1 MWIPLSVVLIVGAL
15 LAAAWTG
22 GLAARDRRLGNRGL
36 IGLCAVE
43 VLVVVQLVI
52 GLVELGTGHRPSS
65 VPTFLA
71 YAFTEVLV
79 LPVGV
84 FWSAAEKSRSSTL
97 VITVAA
103 LALAVMTVR
112 MLQMWSTV
120 RG

>member
-1 MWIPLSVVLIVGAL
+1 VWNPLSVVLIVGAL

-22 GLAARDRRLGNRGL
+22 GLAATDRRLGNRGL
-36 IGLCAVE
+36 IGLCVVE
-43 VLVVVQLVI
+43 VLVVVQLVVA
-52 GLVELGTGHRPSS
+52 LAELASGRHPSS

-71 YAFTEVLV
+71 YAVTEVLV

-120 RG
+120 HG

>member
-1 MWIPLSVVLIVGAL
+1 MWNPLSWVLVVGAL

-22 GLAARDRRLGNRGL
+22 ALAARDRRLGNRGL
-36 IGLCAVE
+36 IALCVVE
-43 VLVVVQLVI
+43 VLVVVQFVVALA
-52 GLVELGTGHRPSS
+52 ELGTGHHPNS
-65 VPTFLA
+65 VATFLA
-71 YAFTEVLV
+71 YAITEVVV

-103 LALAVMTVR
+103 LALAVMTIR

-120 RG
+120 GG